1 MLTNRGDKYIIIK
14 QIKNLY
20 FKEKTKMKKIISLG
34 VIAVML
40 VSLVFCFA
48 SCGGNKTEDQVKLVN
63 IPLTEE
69 EYAFAM
75 KLDNTEL
82 QASFNAYLAEIKENG
97 KFDAIMAKYFENE
110 GEKVGYNFVGDG
122 TGSNETGA
130 TGEGKFVVATNCPF
144 SPFEYVEN
152 GKIYGVDMEIAAGYA
167 EKMGLELVIK
177 NIDFDAILPALDAG
191 YADIGMAG
199 MTVTED
205 RAGYL
210 FTDKYYNASLNI
222 IVAADNTDFDNC
234 QTAEDVEAVL
244 AALEGK
250 KVGYQTGTTSVDY
263 VGGFANIEGKGY
275 DTAALA
281 AYDVINGNIYAVVVD
296 NAPAAA
302 IVDSYNK

>member
-1 MLTNRGDKYIIIK
+1 
-14 QIKNLY
+14 
-20 FKEKTKMKKIISLG
+20 
-34 VIAVML
+34 
-40 VSLVFCFA
+40 
-48 SCGGNKTEDQVKLVN
+48 
-63 IPLTEE
+63 
-69 EYAFAM
+69 
-75 KLDNTEL
+75 
-82 QASFNAYLAEIKENG
+82 
-97 KFDAIMAKYFENE
+97 
-110 GEKVGYNFVGDG
+110 
-122 TGSNETGA
+122 
-130 TGEGKFVVATNCPF
+130 
-144 SPFEYVEN
+144 
-152 GKIYGVDMEIAAGYA
+152 
-167 EKMGLELVIK
+167 
-177 NIDFDAILPALDAG
+177 
-191 YADIGMAG
+191 MAG